1 MRFLLPELHIT
12 KPISPREPMRLGASV
27 SALLTALGRWAA
39 RPPVLLCNNAY
50 KACGSL
56 SFRAILLQATF
67 QGNRKSP

>member
-1 MRFLLPELHIT
+1 
-12 KPISPREPMRLGASV
+12 MRLGASV

-56 SFRAILLQATF
+56 SFRAILL
-67 QGNRKSP
+67 